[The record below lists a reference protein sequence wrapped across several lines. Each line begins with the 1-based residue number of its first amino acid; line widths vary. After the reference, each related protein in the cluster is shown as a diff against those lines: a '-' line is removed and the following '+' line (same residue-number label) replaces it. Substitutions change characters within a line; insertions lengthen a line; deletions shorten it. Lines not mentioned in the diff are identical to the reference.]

1 MRMIFNKELLNEEQ
15 ALVFQLRQEEKV
27 LLREIAEQMGLSVK
41 RVQQIECEA
50 RRRLEEYGENP
61 REGFVL
67 LPTRVRKMLENLE
80 FGSRSEVLAA
90 VQSGRMYY
98 DEERRWSGGFNVA
111 DLEKT
116 GINVARLRNAGRKSW
131 DILLQWL
138 GLQTAEEQ
146 EEIAKRKM
154 EELERKRAERLE
166 RLRRK
171 AEEVRAR
178 KRAKR
183 KFPW

>member
-90 VQSGRMYY
+90 VQSVLASRQLP
-98 DEERRWSGGFNVA
+98 DAFLHQSLA
-111 DLEKT
+111 
-116 GINVARLRNAGRKSW
+116 
-131 DILLQWL
+131 QWL
-138 GLQTAEEQ
+138 AAQLVG
-146 EEIAKRKM
+146 
-154 EELERKRAERLE
+154 
-166 RLRRK
+166 
-171 AEEVRAR
+171 
-178 KRAKR
+178 
-183 KFPW
+183 